1 MRAFRWKI
9 RSYLFRRSENT
20 GFRLS
25 FICTPVGGHGLSTC
39 DMLSANAEGY
49 GVQEE
54 CQSWLMLAKK
64 WLEEV

>member
-1 MRAFRWKI
+1 
-9 RSYLFRRSENT
+9 
-20 GFRLS
+20 
-25 FICTPVGGHGLSTC
+25 
-39 DMLSANAEGY
+39 MLTEVFEIKAEGY